1 MNVVLKC
8 TNIAKVTHILCRV
21 DLYLPQTR
29 IGHALRQ
36 DTRGRQQLN
45 LLLPAKCGQSSDRK
59 ISFYVRNFAY
69 IPTLWAVFVKFKFEL
84 SADTWKLLKASH
96 DGVKTHQQVKI
107 LRKKRVKFGNN
118 APKRR
123 SSVRG
128 HSQKSNHKTKTR
140 FTAQTKNLVST
151 SCFLS
156 KRRRYF

>member
-1 MNVVLKC
+1 MQSRPLPAPNSDRSC
-8 TNIAKVTHILCRV
+8 TA
-21 DLYLPQTR
+21 
-29 IGHALRQ
+29 Q